1 MLQIA
6 PLLESATVLQA
17 LIHQLGNNFKEIKSE
32 VPCAFE
38 KIQASHVVFGRA
50 CGTALTT
57 PHIFRKATAFDIAIM
72 LPEQLSASTANRTD
86 SLTSLNQTNL

>member
-1 MLQIA
+1 M
-6 PLLESATVLQA
+6 LQA
-17 LIHQLGNNFKEIKSE
+17 LIHQLGNNFKEIKSV

-57 PHIFRKATAFDIAIM
+57 PHIFRKPAAFDIAIM
-72 LPEQLSASTANRTD
+72 LPDQSSARTANRTD
-86 SLTSLNQTNL
+86 SLTSLNQTNP